1 MHSVGK
7 PLARGERDVPWPCNA
22 EKYIVHFPDERSI
35 WSYGSGYGGNALLGK
50 KCFALRIASVMARD
64 EGWMAEHMFIKK
76 DGSIGQLTQQEWY
89 KMFAGAEG
97 KEEQGTLKILA
108 VDVTDNAASVKV
120 IETYPASVYVDYLN
134 MRTSRGCA
142 PDAAAKYQAKL
153 GGMRLQSLSIW
164 L

>member
-1 MHSVGK
+1 MRA
-7 PLARGERDVPWPCNA
+7 LATLFLAAVLPGSAPALQAQATPSPAEAQVRAVVERYLHGLKFNNTKDFEAAFWP
-22 EKYIVHFPDERSI
+22 E
-35 WSYGSGYGGNALLGK
+35 
-50 KCFALRIASVMARD
+50 ARL
-64 EGWMAEHMFIKK
+64 MFVKK

-134 MRTSRGCA
+134 LLHINGEWRIVNKIYTSR
-142 PDAAAKYQAKL
+142 PNP
-153 GGMRLQSLSIW
+153 
-164 L
+164 